1 MHINLRPARQP
12 RPHSIQLP
20 RQSSFNKHIQ
30 VAPSLLAVCTSKKKV
45 LGKYTHTLLGSVCEF
60 NKTVERRRLERGST
74 WWRFFSHGQSRC
86 HLVWSLALTQHWE
99 QWVCKHV
106 QRSKLRHCVAAV
118 RCYANY
124 TGLVGFPQRL
134 EPQNQPTP
142 NQSVPIKPSKPLRE
156 NFCWKLFLY

>member
-1 MHINLRPARQP
+1 M
-12 RPHSIQLP
+12 
-20 RQSSFNKHIQ
+20 
-30 VAPSLLAVCTSKKKV
+30 VKV
-45 LGKYTHTLLGSVCEF
+45 LLSWPESVSSGVVPRSYATLG
-60 NKTVERRRLERGST
+60 TVGVQI
-74 WWRFFSHGQSRC
+74 HG
-86 HLVWSLALTQHWE
+86 VGT
-99 QWVCKHV
+99 CKHV